1 MVNWRGNEA
10 ILIRTFLDT
19 GVLLA
24 ATRSSLTSSEKALA
38 ILDDPNREFATSVFV
53 RLETEPKARYNN
65 FKAEAEFYSAFF
77 KTAVAGP
84 YDLNAAVERAGHIAS
99 KFGLAPWMHCMLP
112 VRSSYALTS

>member
-99 KFGLAPWMHCMLP
+99 NFGLAPWMHCMLP